1 MAGTI
6 TAVETRHRTVT
17 EIIFSWLSH
26 TDGVATATAT
36 TYPYS
41 GEIIKVVCIPGAT
54 TPSDLYDVTLSDA
67 DSIDLLAGQGV
78 DCPNGSSLVITG
90 GMIPV
95 VESTISLTIAGG
107 GSAKNGTVHVYLR

>member
-6 TAVETRHRTVT
+6 TVAETTHRSIK
-17 EIIFSWLSH
+17 EIVFSWLSH
-26 TDGVATATAT
+26 TDGVASATAT
-36 TYPYS
+36 TNSYS
-41 GEIIKVVCIPGAT
+41 GVIEKVVCEPGAT

-67 DSIDLLAGQGV
+67 DSLDLLAGQGV
-78 DCPNGSSLVITG
+78 DCPNGANLVVTG

-107 GSAKNGTVHVYLR
+107 GSAKNGKVYIYLR

>member
-26 TDGVATATAT
+26 TTGAADATAT
-36 TYPYS
+36 TYSYS

-67 DSIDLLAGQGV
+67 DSIDLLAGQGT
-78 DCPNGSSLVITG
+78 DCPSGSSLVITG
-90 GMIPV
+90 GILPV
-95 VESTISLTIAGG
+95 VESTISLTIANG
-107 GSAKNGTVHVYLR
+107 GSEKIGTVHVYIR